1 MEVSSPASLPLYYLS
16 QRIEKQPVQL
26 KSRSTGLKSPY
37 FLNHLPVVIVIHCW
51 QVNAQD
57 LEDTYQPPF
66 KTCIQ
71 EARASC
77 VMCAYN
83 QVNGVPMCAHKDLL
97 QKTRDEW
104 GFQGYAACPNSEFA
118 CYCLCQEW
126 QGISWYQAPDPQHL
140 CYCLCVFIFL
150 WRYITS
156 DCDAVAIIHENQTY
170 TKSDEDSI
178 AIVLKAG

>member
-1 MEVSSPASLPLYYLS
+1 MVNYTEKKKTNQNLSLQILCLAIYMLSSNVEVQPWNHHISL
-16 QRIEKQPVQL
+16 QV
-26 KSRSTGLKSPY
+26 G
-37 FLNHLPVVIVIHCW
+37 IVIHCW

-77 VMCAYN
+77 LMCAYN

-104 GFQGYAACPNSEFA
+104 GFQGYATCSTSEFA
-118 CYCLCQEW
+118 SVETWTTEYFRNDKEHHYINHQIQHFQFCL
-126 QGISWYQAPDPQHL
+126 P
-140 CYCLCVFIFL
+140 VFI
-150 WRYITS
+150 
-156 DCDAVAIIHENQTY
+156 
-170 TKSDEDSI
+170 
-178 AIVLKAG
+178 